1 MDSRGLPGGQS
12 GRPGWT
18 VGQSGMDSRP
28 VSRAD
33 SDHFGKLE
41 SFHSRH
47 HLTQTWSDLRCRSIN
62 MLFSHPPAA
71 PGASQG
77 APVAWIRENRTHAL
91 CVCVRTHDGRFL
103 LPLTVVKGRR
113 EGSNGLGPP
122 AGVCEASARQGP
134 TPNAPPVPTVSLPRA
149 LLRRWMRSQCSRLP
163 LLWRRSAGS
172 KSAPDVL
179 WFSAS

>member
-77 APVAWIRENRTHAL
+77 APVAWIRENRPLTG
-91 CVCVRTHDGRFL
+91 GRFL
-103 LPLTVVKGRR
+103 MCFGCWWLWLPDVTPF
-113 EGSNGLGPP
+113 GLERPDEEKTEVSQR
-122 AGVCEASARQGP
+122 ARHLMKHVHSARGER
-134 TPNAPPVPTVSLPRA
+134 TDAPPHLAETCARAARGAHRRAARDLFRLAPRA
-149 LLRRWMRSQCSRLP
+149 PRCGPSYSF
-163 LLWRRSAGS
+163 A
-172 KSAPDVL
+172 
-179 WFSAS
+179 